1 MDENLV
7 ESDGDCKSET
17 FDQPKEGNC
26 ESCSEHFKFEKMFK
40 CTSCMAESETT
51 IAVFCELCILS
62 HVRRGH
68 EIVNDKQ
75 QKPAICEDHKNICS
89 IYCIS
94 CDVIMCSNCISLHK
108 NHSFMSVEERAGE
121 VRSEVF
127 EIISELDSCD
137 KKIRGTQERIHE
149 RKEKRAE
156 NYAKLVETV
165 SSQID
170 AFKQKVLNHIGSE
183 HEKTVKIEQ
192 EAEENYETLL
202 KCQGS
207 LRELLSCSDGI
218 MVEQFI
224 QTEKSVSR
232 VKSKEAEL
240 ELIEIKGVD
249 YKVSEQAAQLV
260 MDHNNYLEALEMP
273 EVIAKVKC
281 TDEFYVYSERPGKLF
296 SDNMYCVRIQENEIS
311 VNRIRFDYMKD
322 NETIEMK
329 KIKLATKENLE
340 GKNEIQAFFYEEN
353 SETRKILIV
362 TPACSYVFDIAKSS
376 FQNIELNLKPH
387 HVPLFLVG
395 LENNLAQFIFWDRNV
410 MQLRQSNK
418 SSLQHRCEFLPR
430 VVSACHQNDFVHIVD
445 QSNDVVEIDTR
456 NIPKILDVS
465 VIKFSTHCVKH
476 ISCISHIRN
485 NVLIIWS
492 LSTKSLTF
500 LHRLFVGIEYSH
512 SFLIPFGDDVAV
524 SFTAPVISDLR
535 FLVAAKIEDK
545 NGKLVDKMVFMIKD
559 AL

>member
-1 MDENLV
+1 
-7 ESDGDCKSET
+7 
-17 FDQPKEGNC
+17 
-26 ESCSEHFKFEKMFK
+26 
-40 CTSCMAESETT
+40 
-51 IAVFCELCILS
+51 
-62 HVRRGH
+62 
-68 EIVNDKQ
+68 
-75 QKPAICEDHKNICS
+75 
-89 IYCIS
+89 
-94 CDVIMCSNCISLHK
+94 MCSKCISLHP
-108 NHSFMSVEERAGE
+108 NHSFMSVEKRAGE

-149 RKEKRAE
+149 GKEKRTE

-170 AFKQKVLNHIGSE
+170 AFKQKVLDHIGSE
-183 HEKTVKIEQ
+183 REKTVKIEQ
-192 EAEENYETLL
+192 EAEENYERLL

-218 MVEQFI
+218 MVEQFK

-240 ELIEIKGVD
+240 ELFEIKGVD
-249 YKVSEQAAQLV
+249 YKVSGQAAQLV
-260 MDHNNYLEALEMP
+260 MDNYLEALEMP
-273 EVIAKVKC
+273 EVIAEVKC
-281 TDEFYVYSERPGKLF
+281 TDECYVYSERLWKLF
-296 SDNMYCVRIQENEIS
+296 TDNMYCVQMEESEIS
-311 VNRIRFDYMKD
+311 VHKIQFHQGIKK
-322 NETIEMK
+322 TWQMK

-340 GKNEIQAFFYEEN
+340 GKNEIQAFFNEKLF
-353 SETRKILIV
+353 SKTRNLLIV
-362 TPACSYVFDIAKSS
+362 TRACSYVFDIAKSS

-456 NIPKILDVS
+456 NFPKILDVS

-485 NVLIIWS
+485 NHLIIWS
-492 LSTKSLTF
+492 LSTRSLTF

-545 NGKLVDKMVFMIKD
+545 NGKLVDQMVFMIKD